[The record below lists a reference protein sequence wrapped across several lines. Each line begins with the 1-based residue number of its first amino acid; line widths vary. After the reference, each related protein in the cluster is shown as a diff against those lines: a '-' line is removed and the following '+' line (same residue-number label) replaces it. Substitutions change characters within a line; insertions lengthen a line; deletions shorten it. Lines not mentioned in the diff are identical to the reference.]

1 MLGNLIYE
9 KDRDRIAGYQAKID
23 ELLANEEEI
32 LSALSDVEADRM
44 GLEMLLIKIRTHEA
58 AANKLCERIRTDA
71 SELSGDYLTA
81 TGIYQ
86 NTAEDIAN
94 RYERLRKMAAEALT
108 SVDSSDSLRDG
119 AERINRLRE
128 FAKSLKNG

>member
-9 KDRDRIAGYQAKID
+9 KDKDRIAGYQAKID
-23 ELLANEEEI
+23 DLLANEEEI
-32 LSALSDVEADRM
+32 LSALSNIEADRM

-71 SELSGDYLTA
+71 ESLSGEYLAA

-86 NTAEDIAN
+86 TTAEDIAL
-94 RYERLRKMAAEALT
+94 RYKKLREVASDALV
-108 SVDSSDSLRDG
+108 SVDSADELKDG

-128 FAKSLKNG
+128 FAKNLKNG